1 MMAIFPF
8 APRRRECWHA
18 TFYAVLPFIR
28 DEDGSVCPE
37 EAVECQSS
45 AGAAARARA
54 LATVKAGA
62 VVFSRTGDPEVGEW
76 ADAVVLTRVG
86 DTPADL
92 ELVSG

>member
-1 MMAIFPF
+1 MPNI
-8 APRRRECWHA
+8 
-18 TFYAVLPFIR
+18 TYYAVLPFVR
-28 DEDGSVCPE
+28 DQDGNLCPD

-54 LATVKAGA
+54 LAASKAGA
-62 VVFSRTGDPEVGEW
+62 VAFSRTGDPESGEW

-92 ELVSG
+92 TMVCG

>member
-1 MMAIFPF
+1 MPNV
-8 APRRRECWHA
+8 
-18 TFYAVLPFIR
+18 TYYAVLPFVR
-28 DEDGSVCPE
+28 DEDGNLCPD

-54 LATVKAGA
+54 LSVVKAGA
-62 VVFSRTGDPEVGEW
+62 VAFSRTGDPDVGEW

-92 ELVSG
+92 QLVSG